1 MDFLVF
7 QLHAP
12 LAAWGD
18 TAVGEYRGSLNWPGE
33 SALIGLLGA
42 ALGIRREDETAH
54 AGLRLGYRYAV
65 GVVATGTLLR
75 DYHTAQVPGRADLK
89 KRPGQTRR
97 DELAVP
103 KHLLNTVLSTRDYRQ
118 DGIWRI
124 AIQEAQSPPYSLQA
138 LADALAKPHFVLYLG
153 RKSCPLAAPLDP
165 RLIAAGNV
173 KSAFEAY
180 RLRQCERLESRR
192 NRHGDLPLETP
203 EPLRQMA
210 WPDQMASGVEPDLT
224 TVRKDRL
231 IRRGGWQ
238 FADRFEYVAMLAG
251 EE

>member
-1 MDFLVF
+1 MAFLVF
-7 QLHAP
+7 QLQAP
-12 LAAWGD
+12 FAAWGD
-18 TAVGEYRGSLNWPGE
+18 TAVGEYRGSQNWPGE
-33 SALIGLLGA
+33 SALIGLLAA
-42 ALGIRREDETAH
+42 ALGIRRDEEAAH
-54 AGLRLGYRYAV
+54 AALRQGYRYAI
-65 GVVATGTLLR
+65 GVVAPGTLLR

-89 KRPGQTRR
+89 KRPHQTRR
-97 DELAVP
+97 DELAIP

-118 DGIWRI
+118 NGAWRI
-124 AIQEAQSPPYSLQA
+124 AIQEAQNPPHSLQA

-165 RLIAAGNV
+165 QIIAAGNI
-173 KSAFEAY
+173 KDAFEAY
-180 RLRQCERLESRR
+180 WLQQCEHLDSQR
-192 NRHGDLPLETP
+192 NRHGHLPLESP

-210 WPDQMASGVEPDLT
+210 WPDRMESGVEPDLT

-238 FADRFEYVAMLAG
+238 FADRIEHVAMLSG

>member
-1 MDFLVF
+1 MAFLVF
-7 QLHAP
+7 QLQAP

-18 TAVGEYRGSLNWPGE
+18 VAVGEYRGSQNWPGE
-33 SALIGLLGA
+33 SALIGLLAA
-42 ALGIRREDETAH
+42 ALGIRRDEEA
-54 AGLRLGYRYAV
+54 AQAALRQGYRYAI
-65 GVVATGTLLR
+65 GMVAPGTLLR
-75 DYHTAQVPGRADLK
+75 DYHTAQVPGRVDLK
-89 KRPGQTRR
+89 KRPHQTRR
-97 DELAVP
+97 DELTVP

-118 DGIWRI
+118 NGAWRI
-124 AIQEAQSPPYSLQA
+124 AIQEAQNPPHSLQA

-165 RLIAAGNV
+165 QIIAAENI
-173 KSAFEAY
+173 KNAFETY
-180 RLRQCERLESRR
+180 RLRQREHLDSRR
-192 NRHGDLPLETP
+192 NRHGHLPLESP

-210 WPDQMASGVEPDLT
+210 WPDRMESGVEPDLT

-238 FADRFEYVAMLAG
+238 FADRFEHVAMLSG

>member
-7 QLHAP
+7 QLRAP

-18 TAVGEYRGSLNWPGE
+18 TAVGEYRGSLNWPSE

-42 ALGIRREDETAH
+42 ALGFRRTDEAAH
-54 AGLRLGYRYAV
+54 AGLRQGYRYAV
-65 GVVATGTLLR
+65 GVVASGTLLR
-75 DYHTAQVPGRADLK
+75 DYHTVQVPGRADLK
-89 KRPGQTRR
+89 KRPHQTRR

-118 DGIWRI
+118 DGAWRI
-124 AIQEAQSPPYSLQA
+124 AIQEAQNSPHSLQT
-138 LADALAKPHFVLYLG
+138 LAEALAKPHFVLYLG

-165 RLIAAGNV
+165 WLIAAESV
-173 KSAFEAY
+173 KDAFEAY
-180 RLRQCERLESRR
+180 RLRQHEHLESQR
-192 NRHGDLPLETP
+192 NHHGELPLESP

-210 WPDQMASGVEPDLT
+210 WPDQMEAGMQPDLT

-238 FADRFEYVAMLAG
+238 FADRFEHVAMLSG